1 MMKNNKVKSL
11 IYRLTLSALT
21 LSPFVI
27 QNAHAAV
34 KNIVLVHGAFADGSS
49 WNAVSSRLQSLGY
62 HVTSVQNPLTSL
74 DADVDA
80 TKKVLERQKGDV
92 LLVGH
97 SWGGVVVTEAGNASN
112 VKGIVYLSALVPD
125 SNESASDLLT
135 RLKSPMEGLEPDKN
149 GLIWLDDAKT
159 FQHVMA
165 NDMSEKQAKLLASVQ
180 QPISAKAFTQKISEA
195 AWRVKPTWYLITT
208 HDNAL
213 SSRTQ
218 ELISKQTHSSVMRVN
233 SSHLSLISHPDQVSK
248 LIDKA
253 AKSFK

>member
-1 MMKNNKVKSL
+1 MMKNNKFKN
-11 IYRLTLSALT
+11 LTYKLMLSALT

-27 QNAHAAV
+27 QNTHAAV

-74 DADVDA
+74 DADVEA

-97 SWGGVVVTEAGNASN
+97 SWGGVVVTKAGNAPN

-165 NDMSEKQAKLLASVQ
+165 NDLPEKQAKLLASVQ
-180 QPISAKAFTQKISEA
+180 QPIAAQAFTQKISEA

-208 HDNAL
+208 NDNAL
-213 SSRTQ
+213 KPRTQ
-218 ELISKQTHSSVMRVN
+218 ELISKQAHSSIIRVN
-233 SSHLSLISHPDQVSK
+233 SSHLSLISHPDQVSN

>member
-1 MMKNNKVKSL
+1 M
-11 IYRLTLSALT
+11 LSALT

-27 QNAHAAV
+27 QNTHAAV

-74 DADVDA
+74 DADVEA

-97 SWGGVVVTEAGNASN
+97 SWGGVVVTKAGNAPN

-165 NDMSEKQAKLLASVQ
+165 NDLPEKQAKLLASVQ
-180 QPISAKAFTQKISEA
+180 QPIAGQAFTQKISEA

-208 HDNAL
+208 NDNAL
-213 SSRTQ
+213 KPRTQ
-218 ELISKQTHSSVMRVN
+218 ELISKQAHSSVIRVN
-233 SSHLSLISHPDQVSK
+233 SSHLSLISHPDQVSN

>member
-1 MMKNNKVKSL
+1 MMKNNKFKN
-11 IYRLTLSALT
+11 LTYKLMLSALT

-27 QNAHAAV
+27 QNTHAAV

-74 DADVDA
+74 DADVEA

-97 SWGGVVVTEAGNASN
+97 SWGGVVVTKAGNAPN

-165 NDMSEKQAKLLASVQ
+165 NDLPEKQAKLLASVQ
-180 QPISAKAFTQKISEA
+180 QPIAAQAFTQKISEA

-208 HDNAL
+208 NDNAL
-213 SSRTQ
+213 KPRTQ
-218 ELISKQTHSSVMRVN
+218 ELISKQAHSSVIRIN
-233 SSHLSLISHPDQVSK
+233 SSHLSLISHPDQVSN

>member
-1 MMKNNKVKSL
+1 M
-11 IYRLTLSALT
+11 LSALT

-27 QNAHAAV
+27 QNTHAAV

-74 DADVDA
+74 DADVEA

-97 SWGGVVVTEAGNASN
+97 SWGGVVVTKAGNAPN

-165 NDMSEKQAKLLASVQ
+165 NDLPEKQAKLLASVQ
-180 QPISAKAFTQKISEA
+180 QPIAAQAFTQKISEA

-208 HDNAL
+208 NDNAL
-213 SSRTQ
+213 KPRTQ
-218 ELISKQTHSSVMRVN
+218 ELISKQAHSSIIRVN
-233 SSHLSLISHPDQVSK
+233 SSHLSLISHPDQVSN

>member
-1 MMKNNKVKSL
+1 MMKNNKFKN
-11 IYRLTLSALT
+11 LTYKLMLSALT

-27 QNAHAAV
+27 QNTHAAV

-74 DADVDA
+74 DADVEG

-97 SWGGVVVTEAGNASN
+97 SWGGVVVTKAGNAPN

-165 NDMSEKQAKLLASVQ
+165 NDLPEKQAKLLASVQ
-180 QPISAKAFTQKISEA
+180 QPIAAQAFTQKISEA

-208 HDNAL
+208 NDNAL
-213 SSRTQ
+213 KPRTQ
-218 ELISKQTHSSVMRVN
+218 ELISKQAHSSVIRVN
-233 SSHLSLISHPDQVSK
+233 SSHLSLISHPDQVSN

>member
-1 MMKNNKVKSL
+1 
-11 IYRLTLSALT
+11 T

-27 QNAHAAV
+27 QNTHAAV

-74 DADVDA
+74 DADVEA

-97 SWGGVVVTEAGNASN
+97 SWGGVVVTKAGNAPN

-165 NDMSEKQAKLLASVQ
+165 NDLPEKQSKLLASVQ
-180 QPISAKAFTQKISEA
+180 QPIAAQAFTQKISEA

-208 HDNAL
+208 NDNAL
-213 SSRTQ
+213 KPWTQ
-218 ELISKQTHSSVMRVN
+218 ELISKQAHSSVIRVN
-233 SSHLSLISHPDQVSK
+233 SSHLSLISHPDQVSN